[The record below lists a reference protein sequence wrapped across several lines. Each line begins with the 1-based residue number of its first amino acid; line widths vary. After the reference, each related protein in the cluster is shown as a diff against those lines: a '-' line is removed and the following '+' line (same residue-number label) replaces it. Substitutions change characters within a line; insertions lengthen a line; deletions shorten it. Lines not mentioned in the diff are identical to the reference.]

1 VPAEPVE
8 VPVIV
13 TVPVVGG
20 LELEQPAKVTRSRTA
35 VASPTRTRSP
45 LAFVSRKRNSDARI
59 SGTICQIE
67 MGGMRA
73 GGAGKSRLPVILVM
87 VTPTD
92 CAVFPSVAVMG
103 VTTVQVVPAGAPVQV
118 NATL

>member
-1 VPAEPVE
+1 M
-8 VPVIV
+8 IV

-20 LELEQPAKVTRSRTA
+20 LELEQPAKVMRSTTA

-45 LAFVSRKRNSDARI
+45 LAFASRKSNSDARI

-67 MGGMRA
+67 MGGVRT
-73 GGAGKSRLPVILVM
+73 GGDGKSRLPVVLVM
-87 VTPTD
+87 VTATD
-92 CAVFPSVAVMG
+92 CAVIPLAVIGVA
-103 VTTVQVVPAGAPVQV
+103 TVQVVPAGAPVQV